1 VAVEQLIE
9 SAMDQLPW
17 AGLVNT
23 SVSVPEKLSEAG
35 VNRSE
40 VDEVAPAFTFIV
52 PGAVV
57 VPSGRTQW

>member
-1 VAVEQLIE
+1 MAVEQLIE
-9 SAMDQLPW
+9 SAMDQLPR

-40 VDEVAPAFTFIV
+40 VDEVAPR
-52 PGAVV
+52 
-57 VPSGRTQW
+57 SR